1 MRTRLLLLAL
11 AVAASLSAGCT
22 DSDPYGLKDL
32 PPPPPEQ
39 SASTTATGAGSAKV
53 APSRLGQPATVGT
66 WLLVAKTADR
76 SAEVGEV
83 KAKDGKEL
91 LVVSVDL
98 TNGGAL
104 DDDTHQ
110 DFFTL
115 VGPDG
120 AEHKAVKSDDPTFI
134 HVAAQQPVTA
144 GEVRELFI
152 LFSVDKG
159 DGPFQL
165 MYLPM
170 SEEGKNQPAAIDL
183 E

>member
-1 MRTRLLLLAL
+1 
-11 AVAASLSAGCT
+11 
-22 DSDPYGLKDL
+22 
-32 PPPPPEQ
+32 
-39 SASTTATGAGSAKV
+39 
-53 APSRLGQPATVGT
+53 
-66 WLLVAKTADR
+66 VAKTADR